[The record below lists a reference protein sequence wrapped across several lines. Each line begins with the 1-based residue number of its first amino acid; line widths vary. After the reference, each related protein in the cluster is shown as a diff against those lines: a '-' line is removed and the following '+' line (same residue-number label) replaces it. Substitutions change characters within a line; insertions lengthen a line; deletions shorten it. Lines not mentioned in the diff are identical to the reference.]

1 MKNNERKPSFIAAI
15 VFPCRVKQ
23 SSSQLYRVFAH
34 FEYFVVS
41 SALFKD
47 QKLRVPP
54 LSLRLC
60 VFPSSTLHRPSSL
73 FAVRGRRRGGGG
85 RKGRPASTQPSL
97 KNGQKL
103 HLSPLFCAGIGCA
116 SVTFLCQSGVARQPA
131 GHFICNPFQYN
142 ALQKLFQA
150 TKQAKHVL
158 ELVVLFLASA
168 KVVSTEPQLVR

>member
-23 SSSQLYRVFAH
+23 SSSQLYRVFMH

-60 VFPSSTLHRPSSL
+60 VFSLLHPSSSILAFCGSRTKT
-73 FAVRGRRRGGGG
+73 RRRRTKGPARIHPARPPKRSKTPFEPPFLRRHRLRLCYVSVSIG
-85 RKGRPASTQPSL
+85 R
-97 KNGQKL
+97 
-103 HLSPLFCAGIGCA
+103 CA
-116 SVTFLCQSGVARQPA
+116 PA
-131 GHFICNPFQYN
+131 GRTFY
-142 ALQKLFQA
+142 L
-150 TKQAKHVL
+150 
-158 ELVVLFLASA
+158 
-168 KVVSTEPQLVR
+168 